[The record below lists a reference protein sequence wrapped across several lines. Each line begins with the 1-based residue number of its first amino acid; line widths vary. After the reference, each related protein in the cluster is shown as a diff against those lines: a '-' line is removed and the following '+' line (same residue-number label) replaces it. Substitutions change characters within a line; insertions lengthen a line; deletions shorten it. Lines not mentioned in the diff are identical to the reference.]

1 MSNPQSDQWHAT
13 GAQWTAVWALLLA
26 AFVTLMDVTVV
37 NLAVPSIAADL
48 QATDVQSQWIL
59 LAYLVPLA
67 SLLLPLGRFGDAL
80 GRRRLFLFGV
90 AGFALGGLGAGTAQS
105 INVLI
110 AARVLQGVGAA
121 TMMPQ
126 VLALTQVILPSDQRR
141 RAVGYFGM
149 VSALGAVA
157 GPIIGDAILTIDL
170 FGLGWRAVYLL
181 VVPPCILSS
190 LIVVS
195 FLSPDH
201 SGSSKRIDVR
211 NGLLVAL
218 AVTGLVFAAV
228 QGRAQ
233 GWPAWIVVLPPASVL
248 LLAYVVYTQR
258 NRVSDKTEPLLPSGL
273 LRSDPF
279 LRRASMILLVF
290 SGIAGVPFLLAIA
303 LQTGPQLS
311 PGEVAMALAA
321 HPIFAV
327 AGAAVAGRWSPANP
341 WTLPS
346 IGSILT
352 CGGIVL
358 IVIVYAQT
366 GDNISAPV
374 LLIPLALVGCGM
386 GLSNVA
392 LMSGALAQVP
402 NDVAGAASGMLQT
415 AQQIGITLSIAIV
428 GGLYFGNTS
437 DATSDAASAALL
449 FPGAVFALASVLCG
463 LGAIFQE
470 KEGET

>member
-1 MSNPQSDQWHAT
+1 MSNPQSDQLHAT
-13 GAQWTAVWALLLA
+13 SAQWTAVWALLLA
-26 AFVTLMDVTVV
+26 AFITLLDVTVV
-37 NLAVPSIAADL
+37 NLAVPSIAGDL

-90 AGFALGGLGAGTAQS
+90 AGFAFGGLAAGTSQN

-126 VLALTQVILPSDQRR
+126 VLALTQVILPPEQRR

-157 GPIIGDAILTIDL
+157 GPIIGGAILTIDL
-170 FGLGWRAVYLL
+170 FGLGWRGVFLL
-181 VVPPCILSS
+181 VIPPCLLSS

-195 FLSPDH
+195 FLSSDDSAP
-201 SGSSKRIDVR
+201 SKRIDAW
-211 NGLLVAL
+211 NGLLLAL
-218 AVTGLVFAAV
+218 AVTGFVFAA
-228 QGRAQ
+228 AQ
-233 GWPAWIVVLPPASVL
+233 GWGMGWPIWIMAMPPASVL
-248 LLAYVVYTQR
+248 VLAYVVYTQR
-258 NRVSDKTEPLLPSGL
+258 NGVSDKVGPLLPPAL
-273 LRSDPF
+273 LTSAPF
-279 LRRASMILLVF
+279 LLRASMILLIF
-290 SGIAGVPFLLAIA
+290 SGIASVPFLLAIA
-303 LQTGPQLS
+303 LQAGPQLS
-311 PGEVAMALAA
+311 PGAVATALVA

-327 AGAAVAGRWSPANP
+327 AGAAVAGRWNSANP
-341 WTLPS
+341 WTLP
-346 IGSILT
+346 GSGSVLT

-358 IVIVYAQT
+358 IAIAFTQA
-366 GDNISAPV
+366 GDDITTLA
-374 LLIPLALVGCGM
+374 LLIPLALVGFGM

-428 GGLYFGNTS
+428 GGIYFANSSGDTG
-437 DATSDAASAALL
+437 DVASAALL
-449 FPGAVFALASVLCG
+449 FPGAIFAMASLLCG
-463 LGAIFQE
+463 LGAIFHNT
-470 KEGET
+470 KET

>member
-1 MSNPQSDQWHAT
+1 MPNPQSDQSHAT
-13 GAQWTAVWALLLA
+13 SAQWTAVWALLLA
-26 AFVTLMDVTVV
+26 AFVTLQDVTVV
-37 NLAVPSIAADL
+37 NLAVPSIAVDL

-67 SLLLPLGRFGDAL
+67 ALLLPLGRFADAL

-90 AGFALGGLGAGTAQS
+90 TGFALGGLAAGTAQN

-126 VLALTQVILPSDQRR
+126 VLALTQVILPPNQRR

-157 GPIIGDAILTIDL
+157 GPIIGGAILTIDL
-170 FGLGWRAVYLL
+170 FGLGWRAVFLL
-181 VVPPCILSS
+181 VIPPCILSA

-195 FLSPDH
+195 FLSSDN
-201 SGSSKRIDVR
+201 SGPSKRIDFW

-228 QGRAQ
+228 QGRAM
-233 GWPAWIVVLPPASVL
+233 GWPIWIIVLPPASVL
-248 LLAYVVYTQR
+248 LLTYVVYAQWR
-258 NRVSDKTEPLLPSGL
+258 GVSDRVEPLLPSAL
-273 LRSDPF
+273 LRSAPF
-279 LRRASMILLVF
+279 LRRASMILLAF

-303 LQTGPQLS
+303 LQAGPQLS
-311 PGEVAMALAA
+311 PGEVAMALVA

-327 AGAAVAGRWSPANP
+327 AGAAVAGRWNPANP

-346 IGSILT
+346 LGSVLA

-358 IVIVYAQT
+358 IVIAFAHSSDDIT
-366 GDNISAPV
+366 ALV
-374 LLIPLALVGCGM
+374 LLIPLALVGFGI

-392 LMSGALAQVP
+392 LMSGALAQVS

-428 GGLYFGNTS
+428 GGLYFANTS
-437 DATSDAASAALL
+437 GATSDAASAALL
-449 FPGAVFALASVLCG
+449 FPSAIFAVASLLCR
-463 LGAIFQE
+463 LGAIFH
-470 KEGET
+470 KKGET